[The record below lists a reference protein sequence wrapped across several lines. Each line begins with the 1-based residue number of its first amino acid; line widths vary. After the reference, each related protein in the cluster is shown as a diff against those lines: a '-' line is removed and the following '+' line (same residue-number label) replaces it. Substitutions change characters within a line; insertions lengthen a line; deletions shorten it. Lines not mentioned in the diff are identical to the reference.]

1 MRGIISRWTAAVEIA
16 VTQLRGQPVRTGL
29 VVGGVALS
37 VLAATL
43 LASVGLGVLATGEER
58 FDAADRDL
66 WVTGGPMELDP
77 EGDSAIGNGLRGA
90 HTLADD
96 IQAREGV
103 ENASP
108 IGFEAVYVGTNES
121 NMQLVTGVGLVGTHE
136 GVTIQEGED
145 LSGRSDHYANGTY
158 DGEMTREVVVDP
170 RTADLLG
177 VGPGDRLYV
186 GGSRSSSGK
195 QAFTVVGIAPDYGQL
210 LGTPTVTLHLAELQT
225 VAGSAGT
232 DEASLIAVT
241 VADGHDPATVRS
253 ELQAEHPDVEVR
265 TNREQLTA
273 IVGENVIVVAT
284 AVVLVVLALVAGVA
298 LTANLLSLS
307 ITSQQQTLAALQA
320 VGLSRRTLLLVVT
333 IQGLVLGVLG
343 WAIAAALLVPAAA
356 GLDQFAAAVVGY
368 EDLLVVPRWLYG
380 AGAAIGVLVGAGGA
394 SVAGILVTRLEPLRQ
409 LQR

>member
-1 MRGIISRWTAAVEIA
+1 MRGIVSRWAAAVEIA

-77 EGDSAIGNGLRGA
+77 DGDSAIGNGLRGA
-90 HTLADD
+90 HALADD
-96 IQAREGV
+96 IQAHEGV

-121 NMQLVTGVGLVGTHE
+121 NMQLVTGIGLVGTHE
-136 GVTIQEGED
+136 GVTIQEGEA

-170 RTADLLG
+170 RTADLFG
-177 VGPGDRLYV
+177 VGPGDQLYV
-186 GGSRSSSGK
+186 GGSRSGAGD

-253 ELQAEHPDVEVR
+253 ELQTEHPDVEVR

-333 IQGLVLGVLG
+333 VQGLVLGVLG

-356 GLDQFAAAVVGY
+356 GLDQLAAAVVGY

-394 SVAGILVTRLEPLRQ
+394 GIAGILVTRLEPLRQ